1 MTTSVGR
8 YKRSVVLDDDDRD
21 YLGHAMPEQKKQRF
35 GADRPEPP
43 LTQRSDDG
51 APSSDND
58 QPGMTLARLEHVPDV
73 ALEAIVD
80 SLDDAD
86 FAACVAASRLFWV
99 CSKTRTRA
107 RLLSKTLTPDEA
119 VLLDDPVPVLDYM
132 RRRRGVRFRPRHLYA
147 AAKRSRIDAVRWL
160 VGHADWHVD
169 DASSMDVWLAT
180 DGVAPLALVTESDA
194 DACYETCKYD
204 TVKHPDD
211 TCRLCALSRTA
222 DCQSLG
228 GTMIRVPLC
237 LCNIGDAAA
246 KRGHHTVIDTL
257 LATPGY
263 GHTDYGAVLA
273 AVNGHMDTAKY
284 LMDRGR
290 AGTSLGSHWPDDD
303 IVSEALLCN
312 RLDVAARFFEAAG
325 RPCSSEVLVYYVPE
339 STGRWADRKLW
350 ADTTNEPNYYP
361 ETDDD
366 DDESDDDDDDYND
379 DNDKETECDDG
390 GEKQENRGDVADPF
404 SADKRNEAL
413 TQQQQQ
419 QQKQRRDKDDHRAY
433 AKIERVL
440 SSGLIAPDETQH
452 AVNRALVFA
461 VHRGRLALVR
471 LLHEKHNARLTDD
484 GVPPGQRH
492 RGHNH
497 NEPIASAAVNNDV
510 RVLAYMIG
518 ERGTAVVGPDAMDDA
533 ARDGALA
540 ALTYLADHSDAR
552 PSPRALKRAASAGY
566 ANTVAF
572 LCERMPQQ
580 CRIGPALRRALAGGH
595 SMVVSVLLEHASV
608 ADVRYALQTALGDDR
623 VRLRRA
629 LTLRGAPRGDD
640 DDDDDDGNG
649 GDEDI
654 AAPSEDGMRVS
665 PDRVAMARRQL
676 AKAEARGADALVAC
690 VQEWGHE
697 TAVAAYANQPVQ
709 DYAACNGS
717 IGLLSTFLRLGLGT
731 ATRSAMSNAMF
742 NGRVNAMRLLHRH
755 YNSAGPWV
763 GHALDDAVA
772 NGHMDVLVF
781 AQTHFDWPWW
791 SARAVDKAAAQGR
804 LRVVR
809 FLHTRRLLDRP
820 WCTTDALDGAI
831 RDAHWRVAAFLHA
844 AGASCTR
851 PVIDEALRKATKPSC
866 CCLWLGPLMEAIRQ
880 KSLAAS

>member
-1 MTTSVGR
+1 MTTSAGR
-8 YKRSVVLDDDDRD
+8 YKRSVAIDGDRD
-21 YLGHAMPEQKKQRF
+21 YLDRAMPEQKRQRF
-35 GADRPEPP
+35 GVDRPEPP
-43 LTQRSDDG
+43 LSRHDDDD
-51 APSSDND
+51 APSSDSE
-58 QPGMTLARLEHVPDV
+58 QVGMTLARLEHVPGV

-86 FAACVAASRLFWV
+86 FAACMAASRLFWV

-107 RLLSKTLTPDEA
+107 RLLSKTLAPDEA

-132 RRRRGVRFRPRHLYA
+132 RRRRGARFRPRHLYA
-147 AAKRSRIDAVRWL
+147 AAKRNRIDAVRWL

-169 DASSMDVWLAT
+169 DAPSMDVWLAT
-180 DGVAPLALVTESDA
+180 DGAAPMALVAESDA

-204 TVKHPDD
+204 TVKQSGD
-211 TCRLCALSRTA
+211 TCRLCALSRMA
-222 DCQSLG
+222 DRHPLD
-228 GTMIRVPLC
+228 GTTIRVPLC

-246 KRGHHTVIDTL
+246 KRGHRNVIDAL

-263 GHTDYGAVLA
+263 GHTDYGALLA

-290 AGTSLGSHWPDDD
+290 AGVSLGSHWPDDD
-303 IVSEALLCN
+303 IVSEALLCD

-325 RPCSSEVLVYYVPE
+325 RPCSSEVLVHYVPE

-350 ADTTNEPNYYP
+350 ADTTDEPNYYP
-361 ETDDD
+361 ETNDDD
-366 DDESDDDDDDYND
+366 DDSEENEDVDDDDE
-379 DNDKETECDDG
+379 NDKEVEHDGDDG
-390 GEKQENRGDVADPF
+390 RQGDNGSITNLFSEVDRG
-404 SADKRNEAL
+404 EAL
-413 TQQQQQ
+413 SHKQQQQE
-419 QQKQRRDKDDHRAY
+419 RRCDESDRRAY
-433 AKIERVL
+433 AKIKRVL
-440 SSGLIAPDETQH
+440 RSSLIAHDETQY
-452 AVNRALVFA
+452 AIDRALVFA
-461 VHRGRLALVR
+461 VHRGRMTLVR
-471 LLHEKHNARLTDD
+471 LLHEKHGARLTDD

-492 RGHNH
+492 RGQNH
-497 NEPIASAAVNNDV
+497 NDPIASAAVNNDV
-510 RVLAYMIG
+510 RMLAYMIG
-518 ERGTAVVGPDAMDDA
+518 ERGIGVVGPDAMDDA

-540 ALTYLADHSDAR
+540 AMTYLAGRSDAR

-595 SMVVSVLLEHASV
+595 SMVVSVLLEHAST

-623 VRLRRA
+623 IRMRRA
-629 LTLRGAPRGDD
+629 LALRGAAYDGDNDGDGDD
-640 DDDDDDGNG
+640 DVAERP
-649 GDEDI
+649 ED
-654 AAPSEDGMRVS
+654 AARVS
-665 PDRVAMARRQL
+665 PARVAMARRQL

-717 IGLLSTFLRLGLGT
+717 IDLLRTFLRLGLGI

-742 NGRVNAMRLLHRH
+742 NGRVSAMRLLHQH
-755 YNSAGPWV
+755 YNSGGAWV
-763 GHALDDAVA
+763 GHAFDDAVA
-772 NGHMDVLVF
+772 NGHMDALVF

-791 SARAVDKAAAQGR
+791 SSRAVDKAAAQGR

-809 FLHTRRLLDRP
+809 FLHARRSMDRP

-831 RDAHWRVAAFLHA
+831 RDAHWRAAAFLHA
-844 AGASCTR
+844 AGASCTL
-851 PVIDEALRKATKPSC
+851 PVIDEACRKAAKPSC

-880 KSLAAS
+880 RSLGAQ